1 MGGGGRVDDQA
12 LHVGNVGQQREDLQ
26 MVDEFKG
33 FLLAALDVEG
43 EDGCTA
49 IGEVL
54 LVQGVVGVVR
64 QAGVVDLLHLGVM
77 GQVLHDLLGVL
88 DVAVQAQGERLGA
101 LQQQERVERAD
112 AGAGVTQDDS
122 ADIGHER
129 GGTGSIHEADAV
141 VAGVGVS
148 KRGELAAG
156 LPVELA
162 GIDDDTAQ
170 RGAVAADELGGRV
183 DNDVRAVLDRTDQVR
198 SAEGVVDDQRDV
210 VLVGNLGDGVD
221 VGNVRVGV
229 TQRLQIDGAGVLLD
243 SAFDLGQVMGVDK
256 GRLNAEGRQGVLQQI
271 GGAAVDGL
279 LGDDM
284 AAVLGQR
291 LDGVV
296 DGSCT
301 GGNGQGSNAALKSG
315 NALFKDIFGGVGQ
328 AAVDVA
334 GIAQAETV
342 SGVLGVVET

>member
-1 MGGGGRVDDQA
+1 M
-12 LHVGNVGQQREDLQ
+12 
-26 MVDEFKG
+26 
-33 FLLAALDVEG
+33 
-43 EDGCTA
+43 
-49 IGEVL
+49 
-54 LVQGVVGVVR
+54 
-64 QAGVVDLLHLGVM
+64 
-77 GQVLHDLLGVL
+77 
-88 DVAVQAQGERLGA
+88 
-101 LQQQERVERAD
+101 
-112 AGAGVTQDDS
+112 
-122 ADIGHER
+122 
-129 GGTGSIHEADAV
+129 
-141 VAGVGVS
+141 
-148 KRGELAAG
+148 
-156 LPVELA
+156 
-162 GIDDDTAQ
+162 
-170 RGAVAADELGGRV
+170 AADELGGRV

-243 SAFDLGQVMGVDK
+243 SAFDLGQVMGVDE
-256 GRLNAEGRQGVLQQI
+256 GRFNAEGRQGVLQQI

-301 GGNGQGSNAALKSG
+301 GGNGQGGNAALESG

-342 SGVLGVVET
+342 SGVLGVVENVGSGLVDRHGAGIGDRVSLLLADVQLKGLKMQFTLAHDKILISVFIL